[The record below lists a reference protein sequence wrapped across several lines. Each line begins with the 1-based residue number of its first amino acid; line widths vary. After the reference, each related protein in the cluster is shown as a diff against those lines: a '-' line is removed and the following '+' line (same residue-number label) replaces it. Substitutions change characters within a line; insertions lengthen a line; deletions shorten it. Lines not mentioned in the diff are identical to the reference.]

1 MPDATTTDARPVPD
15 QKLLISLATYNER
28 ENLAG
33 LVEEIRGVVPTAHIL
48 VIDDNS
54 PDGTGA
60 LADELAGRLPDI
72 HVLHRAGKLGLG
84 TAVLAGMRYAIDHGF
99 DLFLNLD
106 ADGSHPPRFIPAL
119 VAGMADHDVMI
130 GSRYIP
136 GGGVE
141 GGFNLKR
148 KFMSSGINWYARL
161 LLGLK
166 TKDNSGSFRCYRV
179 SKLAEMDF
187 DRIRSRG
194 YSFMEEVLYWCKVV
208 GCRFGETP
216 IIFEDR
222 RGGVSKINKGEA
234 IKALQIILALGVDR
248 ALGRAGRPAPK
259 KPAESEP
266 ARV

>member
-1 MPDATTTDARPVPD
+1 VPDATTTDGRTADDPR
-15 QKLLISLATYNER
+15 LLVSLATYNER
-28 ENLAG
+28 ENLERLA
-33 LVEEIRGVVPTAHIL
+33 EEIREFAPYAHIL

-60 LADELAGRLPDI
+60 LADELANRLPNI
-72 HVLHRAGKLGLG
+72 HVLHRPGKLGLG

-99 DLFLNLD
+99 DLFLNMD

-119 VAGMADHDVMI
+119 VAGMADRDVMI

-148 KFMSSGINWYARL
+148 KFMSTGINWYARL

-179 SKLAEMDF
+179 AKLAEMDF

-194 YSFMEEVLYWCKVV
+194 YSFMEEVLYWCKAV

-216 IIFEDR
+216 IVFEDR

-248 ALGRAGRPAPK
+248 MLGRAARPAPR
-259 KPAESEP
+259 KPAPSEP